1 MTCHLPH
8 GKGNGIVYPSLV
20 QSPWVNGS
28 EERLVKMTLHGMWG
42 KITVHGKTYDPA
54 RGVPPMTAFRSLL
67 KDEELAAVLTFVRN
81 TWGNE
86 ASAIRTETV
95 ARVRSETIDR
105 TTFWNPNDLL
115 AEHPL
120 EAALVLKDIG
130 INPDGFSN
138 KELEDELLSA
148 SPAELAR
155 VAIARGNA
163 QKGKTLFHKSAAA
176 CFACHAPPAGAI
188 RLGPD
193 LMKVKTSLK
202 PEDLVDSVLRPSK
215 LIDKAFAQVIV
226 VTENGKQIT
235 GIRISENSEE
245 IVLRNLAQP
254 EPITIAKKDVD
265 EVFDSRTSLMPAN
278 LTRQLKNRGEFND
291 LMKYV
296 IEIRKQ

>member
-1 MTCHLPH
+1 
-8 GKGNGIVYPSLV
+8 
-20 QSPWVNGS
+20 
-28 EERLVKMTLHGMWG
+28 
-42 KITVHGKTYDPA
+42 
-54 RGVPPMTAFRSLL
+54 
-67 KDEELAAVLTFVRN
+67 
-81 TWGNE
+81 
-86 ASAIRTETV
+86 
-95 ARVRSETIDR
+95 
-105 TTFWNPNDLL
+105 
-115 AEHPL
+115 
-120 EAALVLKDIG
+120 
-130 INPDGFSN
+130 
-138 KELEDELLSA
+138 
-148 SPAELAR
+148 
-155 VAIARGNA
+155 
-163 QKGKTLFHKSAAA
+163 
-176 CFACHAPPAGAI
+176 
-188 RLGPD
+188 
-193 LMKVKTSLK
+193 MKVKTSLK